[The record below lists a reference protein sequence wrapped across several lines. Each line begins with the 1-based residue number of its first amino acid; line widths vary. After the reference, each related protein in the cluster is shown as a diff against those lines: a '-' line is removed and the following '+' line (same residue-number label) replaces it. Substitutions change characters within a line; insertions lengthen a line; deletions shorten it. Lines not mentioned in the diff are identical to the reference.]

1 MASNKNVPVP
11 IELNRGMIIEIK
23 MESKSWVN
31 RYWPSG
37 TCNRN
42 ERKILGCKTSETL
55 EFRILA
61 KVKTINERLESIQ
74 IKLAIA
80 ASFLNSKFVC
90 ATFPFISR
98 VKKVIARSAPT
109 KKKLE
114 VIEVNLKTVNK
125 LLISDWLIF
134 R

>member
-37 TCNRN
+37 ICKRN

-55 EFRILA
+55 EFRIFA
-61 KVKTINERLESIQ
+61 KVKTIKKRLENIQ

-80 ASFLNSKFVC
+80 ASFLNSKFDC

-98 VKKVIARSAPT
+98 VKKVIDRRTPTT
-109 KKKLE
+109 KKLD
-114 VIEVNLKTVNK
+114 VIEVNLKMVNK